1 MLKRQRT
8 KNQGPRRR
16 EAPASGLGYTCLVS
30 IIILMAWSS
39 TVTAASV
46 QATSDQ
52 QPATSNQLPTT
63 RRQPP
68 ATSHPSLSPI
78 PVLAYYYIWFDV
90 TSWERAK
97 TDFPLLGRYSSDDRS
112 VMQQHID
119 WAKAAGITGFV
130 VSWKNTEKLD
140 RRLSQLVE
148 LADAENF
155 KLALIYQGLDF
166 ERNPLPLQQ
175 IMDDLDYFTQTYAP
189 HPAFHLFEKPLVIWS
204 GTWQYSTEEVARL
217 TQGRRDSLLL
227 LASEKNIEGYERLA
241 ELVDGDA
248 YYWSSVNPET
258 FPNYPGKL
266 IAMGEAVHARAG
278 LWIAPAAPGF
288 DARLVG
294 GTTVVDRRD
303 GETLRREIATAL
315 QSAPDAIGLISWNEF
330 SENSQIEPSENYGQ
344 RYLEVLMDLHHQKLP
359 PLAPVL
365 DFDSSEPGDTTLD
378 TGFGFDRSRTLAMSV
393 LIALVISSL
402 IVIGQRRFKREG

>member
-1 MLKRQRT
+1 MLKRRRT
-8 KNQGPRRR
+8 EDRRR
-16 EAPASGLGYTCLVS
+16 RMGKVRAIVGYLGLVS
-30 IIILMAWSS
+30 IMLLMVGTPS
-39 TVTAASV
+39 VTAA
-46 QATSDQ
+46 TTNYQ
-52 QPATSNQLPTT
+52 QPATSHL
-63 RRQPP
+63 
-68 ATSHPSLSPI
+68 SLSPI

-97 TDFPLLGRYSSDDRS
+97 TDFPLLGRYSSDDRR

-148 LADAENF
+148 LADAQNF

-166 ERNPLPLQQ
+166 DRNPLPVEQ
-175 IMDDLDYFTQTYAP
+175 IMDDLDYFTQTYAS
-189 HPAFHLFEKPLVIWS
+189 HPAFQLFEKPLVIWS
-204 GTWQYSTEEVARL
+204 GTWQYSEEEVARL
-217 TQGRRDSLLL
+217 TEGRRDSLLI
-227 LASEKNIEGYERLA
+227 LASEKNIEGYQRLA
-241 ELVDGDA
+241 DLVDGDA
-248 YYWSSVNPET
+248 YYWSSVNPKT

-266 IAMGEAVHARAG
+266 SAMGEAVHDHAG

-294 GTTVVDRRD
+294 GTTVVDRRN
-303 GETLRREIATAL
+303 GETLRHEIATAL

-344 RYLEVLMDLHHQKLP
+344 RYLEVLMDLQHQKLP
-359 PLAPVL
+359 ALAPGL
-365 DFDSSEPGDTTLD
+365 DFDSSEPGDTTVGTGYGLD
-378 TGFGFDRSRTLAMSV
+378 QSRTVAIGV
-393 LIALVISSL
+393 LIALIISSL
-402 IVIGQRRFKREG
+402 IVIGQRRFKRER